1 MDGHVSRIVRV
12 CDTNA
17 KKVTDPNMAIVAVMP
32 MATEM
37 AAVNMRLE
45 VGAVRYVLSFGTIV
59 VPY

>member
-1 MDGHVSRIVRV
+1 MVGHVSRIVRV

-17 KKVTDPNMAIVAVMP
+17 KKITDPNLAIVAVMP

-45 VGAVRYVLSFGTIV
+45 VGAVRYVFLFGNIV
-59 VPY
+59 VLY